1 MMHHMLRAARGA
13 PRARAS
19 FVWRRAFGKL
29 VRPELVDA
37 LRLMD
42 VHEANTIQAEALPV
56 ALRGDDLMVCAVTGS
71 GKTLMFLLPFLQRL
85 SEGGPPPPASDGPPV
100 RPEALVLVPTPEL
113 ATQVLTVAQRLAAA
127 LPEPPSIACI
137 TGAGDASPEGAR
149 LVVATPDELARRLHD
164 GGVGADR
171 VAMVAID
178 EADAM
183 LYNAASEDPDE
194 EEVQLEMGRDLPA
207 AGRPTLRFCAC
218 QVNIKLA
225 ETTGEESSTIH
236 AAERMHAAVASHA
249 ISFGG
254 DQQHY
259 TDGAPTVE
267 ADASAVLDA

>member
-194 EEVQLEMGRDLPA
+194 EEVQLPRFARRWAVRRRDS
-207 AGRPTLRFCAC
+207 C